1 MKYMKNKRK
10 QTKTPP
16 KNEIKKKKK
25 KTKTPPKNEI

>member
-16 KNEIKKKKK
+16 NNEINEKQK
-25 KTKTPPKNEI
+25 KTNKNTP